1 MLVVLVKVR
10 PAVKQRLDIGPNPGH
25 RRDRIRRVG
34 VLQQLGVLQVG
45 GLPRPIVSGTIT
57 FPHRKVVAH
66 GRHRCRASHPERE
79 AAPGTNRRMAHLTP
93 PTSGAMPARPHTIAA
108 HGRIAA
114 TLGNLEPSP
123 ARKTP
128 APVPGSPDL
137 TTDPPYA

>member
-45 GLPRPIVSGTIT
+45 GLPRPIVRGTIT

-93 PTSGAMPARPHTIAA
+93 PTSGAMPARPHTLPPPSPTLVPL
-108 HGRIAA
+108 A
-114 TLGNLEPSP
+114 TLDPSP
-123 ARKTP
+123 PRQPP
-128 APVPGSPDL
+128 A
-137 TTDPPYA
+137 